1 MLLSSFLIAISIQTA
16 ASTTC
21 DLLAKAGNPCVAA
34 HSTVRALFADFSGP
48 LYSVRRESDGTSLDV
63 KVQSKGGFADSASQ
77 DRFCSNTSCVFDRIY
92 DQTVFQNH
100 LGIAPA
106 GGAHWKPDIPASAD
120 SDPLH
125 VGGHKVYGLRM
136 DPPSGYRNDTTTG
149 IAVGDEA
156 ETIYAV
162 MNGTHYNN
170 KCCFDYGNAETNNLD
185 DGAATME
192 ALYFGNAKD
201 NGLNH
206 GGAGKGPWI
215 MADMENALWGTS
227 M

>member
-1 MLLSSFLIAISIQTA
+1 M
-16 ASTTC
+16 
-21 DLLAKAGNPCVAA
+21 
-34 HSTVRALFADFSGP
+34 
-48 LYSVRRESDGTSLDV
+48 
-63 KVQSKGGFADSASQ
+63 
-77 DRFCSNTSCVFDRIY
+77 FDRIY
-92 DQTVFQNH
+92 DQTSFQNH

-106 GGAHWKPDIPASAD
+106 GGAHWFPDVPASAS
-120 SDPLH
+120 SDPLT
-125 VGGHKVYGLRM
+125 VSGHRVYGLRM

-149 IAVGDEA
+149 IAVDDEA

-162 MNGTHYNN
+162 FNGTHYNN

-215 MADMENALWGTS
+215 MADMENALWGADIVKSEEPLIDHPFVRTLS
-227 M
+227 